1 MTQLE
6 ETKKALDEFERIISV
21 YCRETGKLF
30 REEEKA
36 VSTIRAALS
45 QSPQGAMTDK
55 ELRDW
60 IFQWSQNEGKTPL
73 ESDINDLI
81 WTVQKAA
88 PQPETGADIMNA
100 LEEFRDEVNRHSRN
114 SSELFSDETTE
125 TIIQALTA
133 QLFDRKVDAQTWFDK
148 LREHKAK
155 MPTHDF
161 TPDEFRAWD
170 NERNILMH
178 DLWRAAVKPAPASDD
193 GVK

>member
-1 MTQLE
+1 MRMAKMNNRKHLY
-6 ETKKALDEFERIISV
+6 DRIFKWCADV
-21 YCRETGKLF
+21 GHC
-30 REEEKA
+30 
-36 VSTIRAALS
+36 
-45 QSPQGAMTDK
+45 
-55 ELRDW
+55 
-60 IFQWSQNEGKTPL
+60 PL
-73 ESDINDLI
+73 ESDMNELI
-81 WTVQKAA
+81 YFIMDDDPKSEGGSPFATRETDIPEFGGKS

-133 QLFDRKVDAQTWFDK
+133 QLTARKVDAQPWFDK

-161 TPDEFRAWD
+161 TPDEFRAWN